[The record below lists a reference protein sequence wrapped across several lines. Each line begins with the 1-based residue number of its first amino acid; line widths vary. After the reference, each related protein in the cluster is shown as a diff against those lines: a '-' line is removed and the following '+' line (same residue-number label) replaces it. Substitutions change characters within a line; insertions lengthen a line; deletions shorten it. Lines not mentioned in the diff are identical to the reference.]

1 MVQYFRELFFFVFL
15 LKFNFFFHL
24 VQNQTI
30 RAAGT
35 AWKQLCALCWGCFLS
50 CMWLWWT
57 QLCFTGN
64 QRKNFFHLLSSGYWN
79 VSPQNENQKKKPNRV
94 DKSFQIMRGG
104 QSSTVSCCVDTD
116 AGAAGRRSSSP
127 LTGGQVPL
135 LGAALWLMTN
145 VVSNCITVDQSIF
158 RVLIDLYTV
167 FNFDLARGDSGI
179 WQLSLAAFL

>member
-15 LKFNFFFHL
+15 HKFNFFFHL

-79 VSPQNENQKKKPNRV
+79 VSPQNENQKKKTQQSGQVISNNE
-94 DKSFQIMRGG
+94 RGPIKYCFMLRWHG
-104 QSSTVSCCVDTD
+104 C
-116 AGAAGRRSSSP
+116 RRSRAAQFITAHWRTSATAWSSA
-127 LTGGQVPL
+127 VI
-135 LGAALWLMTN
+135 N
-145 VVSNCITVDQSIF
+145 DERCF
-158 RVLIDLYTV
+158 
-167 FNFDLARGDSGI
+167 
-179 WQLSLAAFL
+179 QLHHCWPIHIQGSYWFIYSF